1 LSARKATAAHCIN
14 TAKKGKL
21 HIGKSYTQ
29 GVAKLLQK
37 IIMQTAPSF
46 GGLRFKACFF
56 FGETGFF
63 FSWWLIDVFVKRFC
77 AVSDV

>member
-1 LSARKATAAHCIN
+1 
-14 TAKKGKL
+14 
-21 HIGKSYTQ
+21 
-29 GVAKLLQK
+29 
-37 IIMQTAPSF
+37 MQIAPSF